1 MRNLY
6 LAVATAARRFF
17 VVTGIPV
24 PRFARR
30 ANRALGTALGD
41 EKRDLRQEVAALARR
56 LERLETMEYL
66 DRIGRPPD

>member
-30 ANRALGTALGD
+30 AHRALGAALGD
-41 EKRDLRQEVAALARR
+41 ERHDLREEVEALQRR
-56 LERLETMEYL
+56 LERLETMAYL